1 MGVKIIKIYDP
12 SNLMKI
18 KALALQN
25 FKNYENLALEFTD
38 GIQLLLGQN
47 GTGKTNILDSLHY
60 LTFTKTAFVNTDN
73 QNIKKGALY
82 FLINGDFEN
91 NGQTYEVICYH
102 ELRKKK
108 VIKLNGA
115 PYERII
121 EHIGKLPLVLS
132 TPHDSDL
139 IRESSEVRRKWVDG
153 CIAQYNQEYLADLL
167 VYNRI
172 LSQRNTLLK
181 GMEGH
186 LNASNK
192 SLLDTYD
199 TQLITLSKSLSH
211 VRIDFVDRFIPFLST
226 NEGLIV
232 FERET
237 CSMTYQS
244 QVLADDFEHSFLES
258 RKKDVLTQRTN
269 IGSHKDDYS
278 FLMDGEPLKKFGSQG
293 QQKSF
298 LIALRLSQY
307 DYLAKVTQIK
317 PILLLDDIFDKLDD
331 ERVER
336 LTALLNDSS
345 RFGQVFI
352 TDARKERTSL
362 LVKGKYKTKIF
373 EIEKGKVNSYET

>member
-1 MGVKIIKIYDP
+1 MGVKIIKIHGP

-25 FKNYENLALEFTD
+25 FKNYENLTLEFTD

-47 GTGKTNILDSLHY
+47 GTGKTNLLDALHY

-82 FLINGDFEN
+82 FLINGCFEN
-91 NGQTYEVICYH
+91 DGETYEVICYH
-102 ELRKKK
+102 ELKKK
-108 VIKLNGA
+108 KLIKLNGS

-132 TPHDSDL
+132 TPYDIDL
-139 IRESSEVRRKWVDG
+139 IRESSEVRRKWIDG
-153 CIAQYNQEYLADLL
+153 CIAQYNQDYLADLL
-167 VYNRI
+167 IHNRI
-172 LSQRNTLLK
+172 LSQRNALLR
-181 GMEGH
+181 GMEGQ

-199 TQLITLSKSLSH
+199 TQLINLSKSLSQ
-211 VRIDFVDRFIPFLST
+211 VRIDFVNNFIPFLST

-244 QVLADDFEHSFLES
+244 QVLADDFEHTFLES
-258 RKKDVLTQRTN
+258 RKKDILTQRTN

-278 FLMDGEPLKKFGSQG
+278 FLMDGQPLKKFGSQG

-307 DYLAKVTQIK
+307 DYLAKVTQKK
-317 PILLLDDIFDKLDD
+317 PLLLLDDVFDKLDD
-331 ERVER
+331 ERIER
-336 LTALLNDSS
+336 LTALLTDSA

-362 LVKGKYKTKIF
+362 LVRDKYKTKIF
-373 EIEKGKVNSYET
+373 EIENGKVNSYAT

>member
-1 MGVKIIKIYDP
+1 
-12 SNLMKI
+12 MKI
-18 KALALQN
+18 KALTLQN

-38 GIQLLLGQN
+38 GIQLLLGKN
-47 GTGKTNILDSLHY
+47 GTGKTNLLDALHY
-60 LTFTKTAFVNTDN
+60 LTWTKTAFANTDN
-73 QNIKKGALY
+73 QNIKKGAFY

-91 NGQTYEVICYH
+91 DGQTFEVICYH

-108 VIKLNGA
+108 LIKLNGS

-132 TPHDSDL
+132 TPYDSDL

-167 VYNRI
+167 IHNRI
-172 LSQRNTLLK
+172 LSQRNALLK

-199 TQLITLSKSLSH
+199 TQLIDLSKSLCH
-211 VRIDFVDRFIPFLST
+211 VRIDFVNKFIPFLST

-237 CSMTYQS
+237 CSMNYQS

-258 RKKDVLTQRTN
+258 REKDVLTQRTN
-269 IGSHKDDYS
+269 VGSHKDDYS
-278 FLMDGEPLKKFGSQG
+278 LMDGQPLKKFDRKGS
-293 QQKSF
+293 KSF
-298 LIALRLSQY
+298 
-307 DYLAKVTQIK
+307 
-317 PILLLDDIFDKLDD
+317 
-331 ERVER
+331 
-336 LTALLNDSS
+336 
-345 RFGQVFI
+345 
-352 TDARKERTSL
+352 
-362 LVKGKYKTKIF
+362 
-373 EIEKGKVNSYET
+373 

>member
-1 MGVKIIKIYDP
+1 
-12 SNLMKI
+12 MKI
-18 KALALQN
+18 KALTLQN

-38 GIQLLLGQN
+38 GIQLLLGKN
-47 GTGKTNILDSLHY
+47 GTGKTNLLDALHY
-60 LTFTKTAFVNTDN
+60 LTWTKTAFANTDN
-73 QNIKKGALY
+73 QNIKKGAFY

-91 NGQTYEVICYH
+91 DGQTYEVICYH

-108 VIKLNGA
+108 LIKLNGS

-132 TPHDSDL
+132 TPYDSDL

-153 CIAQYNQEYLADLL
+153 CIAQYNKEYLADLL
-167 VYNRI
+167 IHNRI
-172 LSQRNTLLK
+172 LSQRNALLK

-199 TQLITLSKSLSH
+199 TQLIDLSKSLCH
-211 VRIDFVDRFIPFLST
+211 VRIDFVNKFIPFLST

-237 CSMTYQS
+237 CSMNYQS
-244 QVLADDFEHSFLES
+244 QVLADDFGHSFLES
-258 RKKDVLTQRTN
+258 REKDVLTQRTN
-269 IGSHKDDYS
+269 VGSHKDDYS
-278 FLMDGEPLKKFGSQG
+278 FLMDGQPLKKFGSQG

-307 DYLAKVTQIK
+307 DYLAKVTQKK
-317 PILLLDDIFDKLDD
+317 PMLLLDDVFDKLDD

-336 LTALLNDSS
+336 ITKLLTDPA

-362 LVKGKYKTKIF
+362 LVKDKYKTKIF
-373 EIEKGKVNSYET
+373 ELENGKVNSYET